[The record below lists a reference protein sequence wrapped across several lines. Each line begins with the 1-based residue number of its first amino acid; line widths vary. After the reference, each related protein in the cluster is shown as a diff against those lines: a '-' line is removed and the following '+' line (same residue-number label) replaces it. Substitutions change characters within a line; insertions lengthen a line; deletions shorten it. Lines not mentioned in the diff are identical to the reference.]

1 MKKVTVT
8 VCILASAAAMIFS
21 GCQKENGGSGKSG
34 SDTEASAD
42 ADKNFE
48 NGEAPEDTISQAD
61 QETKDDPGVEE
72 TDWSAF
78 FEGLNGSAVLYDPA

>member
-48 NGEAPEDTISQAD
+48 NGEARKIRSLRRIRRQRMIR
-61 QETKDDPGVEE
+61 V
-72 TDWSAF
+72 
-78 FEGLNGSAVLYDPA
+78 

>member
-61 QETKDDPGVEE
+61 QETKDDPGCRGNGLVC
-72 TDWSAF
+72 F
-78 FEGLNGSAVLYDPA
+78 F

>member
-21 GCQKENGGSGKSG
+21 GCQKENVGSCKYG
-34 SDTEASAD
+34 SDTDASAD

-48 NGEAPEDTISQAD
+48 NG
-61 QETKDDPGVEE
+61 
-72 TDWSAF
+72 
-78 FEGLNGSAVLYDPA
+78 